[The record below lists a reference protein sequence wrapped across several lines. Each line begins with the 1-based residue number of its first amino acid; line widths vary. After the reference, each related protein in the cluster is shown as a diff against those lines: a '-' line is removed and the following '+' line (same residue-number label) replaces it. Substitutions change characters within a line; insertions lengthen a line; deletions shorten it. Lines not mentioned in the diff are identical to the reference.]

1 MMKLKEACEIAY
13 KAGLDTVGEA
23 ILTAELYADTLF
35 SYGSEA
41 AEYEELLA
49 DVHRLL
55 CRIDILDV
63 YPELYTQTAEELAAL
78 EDIANTFD
86 KDIGNY
92 EFKEDNKIGK

>member
-41 AEYEELLA
+41 TEHE
-49 DVHRLL
+49 
-55 CRIDILDV
+55 
-63 YPELYTQTAEELAAL
+63 
-78 EDIANTFD
+78 
-86 KDIGNY
+86 
-92 EFKEDNKIGK
+92 